1 MNSMRSNNLWFDL
14 IGGLAEEL
22 ISEFFSDTKNDS
34 KSESKQKHNEEE
46 TQDLGYAVVVD
57 DNGDEIRNH

>member
-1 MNSMRSNNLWFDL
+1 MNNYWLNI
-14 IGGLAEEL
+14 IGSVAEEL

-34 KSESKQKHNEEE
+34 KSESNQKHNEEE